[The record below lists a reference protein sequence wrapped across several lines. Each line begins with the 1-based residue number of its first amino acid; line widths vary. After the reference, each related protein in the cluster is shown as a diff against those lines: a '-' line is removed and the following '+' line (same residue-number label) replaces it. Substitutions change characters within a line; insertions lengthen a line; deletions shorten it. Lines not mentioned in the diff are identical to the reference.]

1 MRHYLLQSFFDKASE
16 VFDVLLSEGTSR
28 GVSEK
33 IIVFCLL
40 ALAIYVSFS
49 SKIFS
54 TLIVL
59 FYSLGIAYLLQIN
72 FRRLF
77 KLAVW
82 VSVLTFVIVLP
93 MSFYRAALQQNSI
106 ATIIH
111 TVMNLDIMVM
121 TSNLTLRAVTAA
133 ITLSIAICGLGL
145 TRFLRGLR
153 ELGLPRSLAIYL
165 EIFIRLI
172 PTTFREASRIVAAR
186 ESRVI
191 TSKGA
196 IRSMWSALAS
206 STGDLLLRSI
216 VRAHRLRLATES
228 RGGYSGVY
236 SVALRGGFT
245 SPKDVVLI
253 AITIMVVCI
262 SLLVTTS

>member
-1 MRHYLLQSFFDKASE
+1 MRHYLLQSFFDRASE
-16 VFDVLLSEGTSR
+16 VFDILLSEGTSR

-40 ALAIYVSFS
+40 VLAIYVSFS

-59 FYSLGIAYLLQIN
+59 FYSLGIAYLLQTN

-82 VSVLTFVIVLP
+82 VSVLTLVIVLP

-111 TVMNLDIMVM
+111 TVMNSDFMIM

-145 TRFLRGLR
+145 TRFLKGLR
-153 ELGLPRSLAIYL
+153 GLGLPRSLVIYL
-165 EIFIRLI
+165 ELFIRLI

-186 ESRVI
+186 ESRVVA
-191 TSKGA
+191 SKG
-196 IRSMWSALAS
+196 IIHSMWSALVS
-206 STGDLLLRSI
+206 STGDLLLRNI
-216 VRAHRLRLATES
+216 IRAHRLRLAIES
-228 RGGYSGVY
+228 RGGYDSIY
-236 SVALRGGFT
+236 SVALRENSVG
-245 SPKDVVLI
+245 SRDVALVI
-253 AITIMVVCI
+253 ITMVVICI
-262 SLLVTTS
+262 SLLVTTL